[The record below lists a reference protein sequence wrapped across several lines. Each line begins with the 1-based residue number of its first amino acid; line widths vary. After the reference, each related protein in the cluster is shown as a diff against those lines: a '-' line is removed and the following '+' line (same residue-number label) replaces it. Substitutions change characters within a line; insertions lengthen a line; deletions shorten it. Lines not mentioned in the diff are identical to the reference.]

1 MRLVDTSKLT
11 LVTKHDSNIPPY
23 AILSH
28 TWGDDDDELT
38 FQDLQTLK
46 ASQWN
51 PDDGAP
57 AALAMKPGFVKL
69 QSAAAMAQS
78 RGYQYLWIDT
88 CCIDKTSS
96 AELSEAINS
105 MFRWYRDAEVC
116 FVLLNDVSSTPASWD
131 KTLGAVPPLVLD
143 EISASR
149 WFTRG
154 WTLQELLAPSNV
166 EFYNLSWELM
176 CTKNSETSLNSSIS
190 THIADI
196 TGIPSDVLSG
206 ATFLEELSIA
216 ERMSW
221 AARRQTSRVED
232 LAYCLMGIF
241 NVNMPL
247 LYGEGERAFLRL
259 QEEIL
264 KGTHHCHASSDES
277 LPRLVCVIPGL
288 SNNLLRYH
296 RSINICVELLK
307 K

>member
-38 FQDLQTLK
+38 FQEVQNLK
-46 ASQWN
+46 ASKWK

-57 AALAMKPGFVKL
+57 VALAMKPGFIKL
-69 QSAAAMAQS
+69 RGAAAMAQS

-131 KTLGAVPPLVLD
+131 KTPGSVPHFVLD

-149 WFTRG
+149 WLTRG

-176 CTKNSETSLNSSIS
+176 CTKNSETSPNSSIS

-196 TGIPSDVLSG
+196 TGIPSDVLNG

-247 LYGEGERAFLRL
+247 LYGEGDRAFLRL

-264 KGTHHCHASSDES
+264 KGMHHYHTPNDEVFSRLASVV
-277 LPRLVCVIPGL
+277 LGI
-288 SNNLLRYH
+288 SNNLLRHY
-296 RSINICVELLK
+296 RSINICMEMF
-307 K
+307 